1 MRKASNGQAP
11 LVKNKAVARPHPLN
25 YHQPHPAAD
34 HRGTAHKRDCG
45 RKMTDQTLSMPAELR
60 LLLACARAL
69 PSQADAAAIRQILN
83 DGLDWDLF
91 VRRAIDLGLTA
102 IAGHTLICV
111 APDMVPDEIRNS
123 LAARVDQARQS
134 NRILLDELVKIIEA
148 FARTGVK
155 AVACQGLLIAAQR
168 HGDLGLET
176 VDEPHFL
183 LSDPNLAGMTA
194 TLRSLGYERRK
205 YLSRAQLDLIHR
217 LQGYEILFKKGLSI
231 GVRPYTRLTPMN
243 MALDLDHAGLWQRAG
258 LINLNGKTVWRLA
271 AEDQLIVLAIIGGN
285 ELWRRASTVCDF
297 AAFII
302 AHPELSWST
311 VIERAKSQGCLRTVL
326 SAAALARGYF
336 GAVVPE
342 DVIAAEQGDR
352 NIPPLVR
359 RVMKRWHFDRP
370 VTQAENFLDRV
381 RLHEGAV
388 RRLLHMMRTL
398 LLPQSHHVA
407 RNPFPRLFTS
417 LPAYFAIK
425 IAHGLFPLVR
435 TSRYILAQMRRLRDA
450 FMSHELALLLMPA
463 PAETRAKL
471 RRHHKARA
479 DAERALSAD
488 PKDAG
493 AWHALGNALH
503 GLKRH
508 EAAIAC
514 YEKALEIVPEN
525 KTIWNDRNASIR
537 AIRKSGAQVPG
548 SEEPALDPE
557 NADSWVLRAGFFLA
571 AQRLGEAAAA
581 SDRALAI
588 NPRHLAAMRIG
599 IRTRISICDWR
610 KREDDEQRV
619 REGLNAG
626 ARIITPFNHRAI
638 SDSEAESLTAAKI
651 WAKGIPRPQALWHG
665 QRYHHDRIRI
675 AYLSGEFNDHAT
687 AVLIAGVFEHHDRKR
702 FDMTAISFVSKEGEM
717 RRRIETAFDRFIDVQ
732 SLSDAEIAA
741 MICEMEIDIAI
752 DLNGQAGAARPGI
765 LASRPAPAQVSYLG
779 NCGTMGVPF
788 LDYIIADRI
797 VIPRDQARH
806 YSEKVVYMP
815 NSYQCNDSRRHLPQC
830 TLSRTDAGLPDAGFV
845 FCCFNN
851 NYKIAP
857 PVFDV
862 WMRLLMA
869 CPGSILWLLCDLPDA
884 MRNLRREAAARG
896 IDPERIIFAPRVPV
910 DEHVA
915 RHHLADLFLD
925 TLPVNAHAT
934 ASDALWAGLPVLTC
948 TGNTFAGRVASSLLH
963 AIGLSDLVTSSL
975 AEYEKTALALARDPQ
990 RLGALRERLIRNRQS
1005 EPLFDTSRHTR
1016 DLERAYIRINE
1027 QTQRGLPPESFS
1039 VIDV

>member
-1 MRKASNGQAP
+1 
-11 LVKNKAVARPHPLN
+11 
-25 YHQPHPAAD
+25 
-34 HRGTAHKRDCG
+34 
-45 RKMTDQTLSMPAELR
+45 MTNQTLSLPAELR

-83 DGLDWDLF
+83 NGLDWDLF
-91 VRRAIDLGLTA
+91 VRGAIDSGLTA

-111 APDMVPDEIRNS
+111 APGMVPDEIRDS

-134 NRILLDELVKIIEA
+134 NRILFDELVKITEA
-148 FARTGVK
+148 FAQTGVK
-155 AVACQGLLIAAQR
+155 AVACQGPFIAAQR
-168 HGDLGLET
+168 RGDLGLET
-176 VDEPHFL
+176 VEEPHFL

-194 TLRSLGYERRK
+194 TLRGLGYERRK
-205 YLSRAQLDLIHR
+205 YLSRSQLDLIHR
-217 LQGYEILFKKGLSI
+217 LQGYEILFRKGLTI
-231 GVRPYTRLTPMN
+231 GIKPYTRLTPMN
-243 MALDLDHAGLWQRAG
+243 MALDLDHAGLWRRAS
-258 LINLNGKTVWRLA
+258 LMDLNGKPVWKLA

-285 ELWRRASTVCDF
+285 ELWRRASRVCDF
-297 AAFII
+297 ASFII

-311 VIERAKSQGCLRTVL
+311 VIERAKTQGCLRTVL
-326 SAAALARGYF
+326 TATALARDYF
-336 GAVVPE
+336 GAAVPGEVV
-342 DVIAAEQGDR
+342 AAEQGDSG
-352 NIPPLVR
+352 IPPLVR
-359 RVMKRWHFDRP
+359 RVMTRWLFDRP
-370 VTQAENFLDRV
+370 VTHPDSGLSLDR
-381 RLHEGAV
+381 L
-388 RRLLHMMRTL
+388 LLHDGAARRILYVTRTL
-398 LLPQSHHVA
+398 LLPEPHHVA

-425 IAHGLFPLVR
+425 VAHDAALFPLVR
-435 TSRYILAQMRRLRDA
+435 TSRYILAHLRRLRDA
-450 FMSHELALLLMPA
+450 FMSHEFALLLVPA
-463 PAETRAKL
+463 SAETRAEL

-479 DAERALSAD
+479 DAERALSTD
-488 PKDAG
+488 PKNAE

-537 AIRKSGAQVPG
+537 AIRKSGAQVAG
-548 SEEPALDPE
+548 SEEPALDPK
-557 NADSWVLRAGFFLA
+557 NADSWMLRAGFFLA

-581 SDRALAI
+581 SDCALAI

-599 IRTRISICDWR
+599 IRARISTCDWR
-610 KREDDEQRV
+610 KREDDTQRV

-651 WAKGIPRPQALWHG
+651 WAKGIPRPQALWRG
-665 QRYHHDRIRI
+665 QRYRHDRIRI

-687 AVLIAGVFEHHDRKR
+687 AVLIAGVFEHHDRKH
-702 FDMTAISFVSKEGEM
+702 FDTTAISFVSKEGEM
-717 RRRIETAFDRFIDVQ
+717 RRRIEAAFDRFIDVQ
-732 SLSDAEIAA
+732 SSSDADIAA

-765 LASRPAPAQVSYLG
+765 LAHRPAPAQVSYLG

-797 VIPRDQARH
+797 VIPTDQARH

-815 NSYQCNDSRRHLPQC
+815 NSYQCNDSRRHLPQSAF
-830 TLSRTDAGLPDAGFV
+830 SRSEAGLPDAGFV

-862 WMRLLMA
+862 WMRLLTA
-869 CPGSILWLLCDLPDA
+869 CPGSVFWLLGDLPDA

-896 IDPERIIFAPRVPV
+896 VDPERIIFAPRVPV
-910 DEHVA
+910 DEHLA
-915 RHHLADLFLD
+915 RHQLADLFLD

-990 RLGALRERLIRNRQS
+990 RLGALRDRLMRNRQS
-1005 EPLFDTSRHTR
+1005 EPLFDTARYTR
-1016 DLERAYIRINE
+1016 GLERAYVRINE

-1039 VIDV
+1039 VDDV